1 MSEELEQWMAFLL
14 SQLIP
19 LTVCSVSVTTSMA
32 AHAVIFVTS
41 VRCQKLRL

>member
-1 MSEELEQWMAFLL
+1 MDG
-14 SQLIP
+14 I
-19 LTVCSVSVTTSMA
+19 LTVTADTSHCSVSVTTSMA